1 MNIAK
6 DKVVSID
13 YTLTDD
19 AGKVLD
25 SSSGREPLAYLHG
38 AGNIIPGLENALDGK
53 TQGDQLNVS
62 IKPGDAYGE
71 RDDRM
76 VQAVPRSSFGGV
88 ENVEPGMQFQANTQA
103 GPRLV
108 TVVGVT
114 PEQVTVDANHPLA
127 GQTLNFD
134 VKVVGIRDATQEE
147 LSHGHAHGAG
157 GHQH

>member
-1 MNIAK
+1 MAVAK
-6 DKVVSID
+6 DKIISID
-13 YTLTDD
+13 YTLT
-19 AGKVLD
+19 GKDGNVLD
-25 SSSGREPLAYLHG
+25 SSQGKAPLEYLHG
-38 AGNIIPGLENALDGK
+38 RGNIIPGLESALEGK
-53 TQGDQLNVS
+53 SEGEQVNVS
-62 IKPGDAYGE
+62 VPPGQGYGE
-71 RDDRM
+71 RDERM
-76 VQAVPRSSFGGV
+76 VQPVPRTAFQGV
-88 ENVEPGMQFQANTQA
+88 EKIEPGMQFQANTQA
-103 GPRLV
+103 GPRVV